1 MDAVFPKKSEKHLLS
16 HCFDWKE
23 GKWENDAIL
32 SKPKFNHIKKK
43 ILSIKLHASR
53 SSPANSVS
61 AAIGVLY

>member
-32 SKPKFNHIKKK
+32 SKPKFTQ
-43 ILSIKLHASR
+43 
-53 SSPANSVS
+53 P
-61 AAIGVLY
+61 Y